1 MSQPR
6 IKTGLGLDAHAFAEN
21 RTLILGGVLIPY
33 EKGLMGHSDADV
45 LCHAI
50 SDALL
55 GAAGLGDIGQ
65 HFPDT
70 DPIYF
75 GASSIMLLQCC
86 AEKVRQS
93 GYAVGNVD
101 AVVIAQDWPAYR
113 AYDASYCPGAGHR
126 ACAGEYQGNY
136 DRAYGLYGTQGG
148 HSGPGGMLI
157 GKD

>member
-6 IKTGLGLDAHAFAEN
+6 IKTGLGLDAHAIAEN

-75 GASSIMLLQCC
+75 GASSIMLLQ
-86 AEKVRQS
+86 
-93 GYAVGNVD
+93 
-101 AVVIAQDWPAYR
+101 
-113 AYDASYCPGAGHR
+113 
-126 ACAGEYQGNY
+126 
-136 DRAYGLYGTQGG
+136 
-148 HSGPGGMLI
+148 
-157 GKD
+157 